1 MKTIC
6 ESCCDSPATLVAC
19 GRQGTV
25 LCGTCD
31 TPRYAPADVTFFF
44 GTRECHAAVDGS
56 PAATAEDG
64 RAPFVAKDETR
75 ANASLTD
82 RTSLFHRR
90 TSISFLT
97 RDSVQGERVAFV
109 GGSENAT
116 PLPCDICQSAPAVAL
131 CHEDRAF
138 LCRACD
144 VSIHSANEHAAAHS
158 RFLFTNVKLELAA
171 VGASKKRK
179 AAEMNDRDEKPR
191 VSVSG
196 DFAVPSF
203 GYHQLE
209 QRVPDARQHAENAAY
224 DVVADGP
231 NTDPFAAEFLHLDGG
246 DGKAKNGH
254 SGTLDDS
261 EFFVSAFFD
270 DAGAGADDFGVVP
283 VF

>member
-1 MKTIC
+1 MRHLRH
-6 ESCCDSPATLVAC
+6 AQVRA
-19 GRQGTV
+19 R
-25 LCGTCD
+25 
-31 TPRYAPADVTFFF
+31 RVTFLSASVSR
-44 GTRECHAAVDGS
+44 GRRRITSATS
-56 PAATAEDG
+56 PLTPDS
-64 RAPFVAKDETR
+64 RFSRRPSS
-75 ANASLTD
+75 SLP
-82 RTSLFHRR
+82 
-90 TSISFLT
+90 T
-97 RDSVQGERVAFV
+97 RDSAQGERVAFV
-109 GGSENAT
+109 AGPEDRVV
-116 PLPCDICQSAPAVAL
+116 CDICQSSPAVSL

-144 VSIHSANEHAAAHS
+144 ASIHSANEHVAAHS
-158 RFLFTNVKLELAA
+158 RFLFTNVKLELEA

-209 QRVPDARQHAENAAY
+209 QRVPDASLHAENSHY

-246 DGKAKNGH
+246 DGRPAKNGH
-254 SGTLDDS
+254 SGVLDDS
-261 EFFVSAFFD
+261 ELFVSAFFD

>member
-1 MKTIC
+1 
-6 ESCCDSPATLVAC
+6 V
-19 GRQGTV
+19 
-25 LCGTCD
+25 
-31 TPRYAPADVTFFF
+31 
-44 GTRECHAAVDGS
+44 
-56 PAATAEDG
+56 
-64 RAPFVAKDETR
+64 
-75 ANASLTD
+75 
-82 RTSLFHRR
+82 
-90 TSISFLT
+90 
-97 RDSVQGERVAFV
+97 
-109 GGSENAT
+109 
-116 PLPCDICQSAPAVAL
+116 CDICQSSPAVSL

-144 VSIHSANEHAAAHS
+144 ASIHSANEHVAAHS
-158 RFLFTNVKLELAA
+158 RFLFTNVKLELEA

-246 DGKAKNGH
+246 DGRLAKNGH
-254 SGTLDDS
+254 SGVLDDS
-261 EFFVSAFFD
+261 ELFVSAFFD